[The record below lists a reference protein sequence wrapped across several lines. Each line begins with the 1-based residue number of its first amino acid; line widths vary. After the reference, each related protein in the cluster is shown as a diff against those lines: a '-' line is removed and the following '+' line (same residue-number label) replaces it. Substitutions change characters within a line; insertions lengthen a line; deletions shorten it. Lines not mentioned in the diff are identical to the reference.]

1 MKTLSAVVTAPRHIE
16 FVEEELPE
24 LGPHDI
30 LIRTDAVGLCH
41 TDLPVFNFQQAFGI
55 SEHGYRENQL
65 ITGPR
70 KLGHEPV
77 GTVAAVGEAVTRFA
91 VGDHVAGNY
100 PEAFT
105 TYRVVPEDTIL
116 VKLPAQLRTDYRS
129 CVVEPMGCVTNI
141 LHYMQQDEMH
151 NVGLIGCGYM
161 NLMMI
166 TALKSLGVERIFS
179 IDINDKK
186 LELARAYGADVLL
199 NSAKENI
206 VERVYQETD
215 GRFLDSVVEM
225 SGSLKGLQSACSVIK
240 FAKKNGLPTGD
251 YEGRGRIII
260 TSVYSGEEVF
270 PKELGYELVLR
281 CPILDAAH
289 PMSGVSVLEN
299 DALAVKMFAEGSI
312 PMDKMISHTLPFSRL
327 QEGLSWLEKP
337 PEDYV
342 KGVILFD

>member
-1 MKTLSAVVTAPRHIE
+1 MKTLSAVVTAPHHIE
-16 FVEEELPE
+16 FVEEDLPE
-24 LGPHDI
+24 LGAHDV
-30 LIRTDAVGLCH
+30 LIHTDAVGLCH

-55 SEHGYRENQL
+55 SENGYRENQA
-65 ITGPR
+65 ITSPR

-77 GTVAAVGEAVTRFA
+77 GTVAAVGSAVTRFA

-105 TYRVVPEDTIL
+105 TYRIVPEDTIL
-116 VKLPAQLRTDYRS
+116 VKLPEMQVDYRY

-141 LHYMQQDEMH
+141 LHYMKQDEIH
-151 NVGLIGCGYM
+151 DVGVVGCGYM

-166 TALKSLGVERIFS
+166 PALKSLGVDRVFA

-186 LELARAYGADVLL
+186 LDLARSFGADILL
-199 NSAKENI
+199 NSTKENI
-206 VERVYQETD
+206 VERVYQETE

-240 FAKKNGLPTGD
+240 FSKKNGLPTGE

-260 TSVYSGEEVF
+260 TSVYSGEEIF

-289 PMSGVSVLEN
+289 PMCGVSVLEN
-299 DALAVKMFAEGSI
+299 DALAVKMFMDGSI

-327 QEGLSWLEKP
+327 QEGLAWLESP
-337 PEDYV
+337 PQDYI
-342 KGVILFD
+342 KGIILFD

>member
-1 MKTLSAVVTAPRHIE
+1 MKTLSAVVTAPRHIA

-30 LIRTDAVGLCH
+30 LIHTDAVGLCH
-41 TDLPVFNFQQAFGI
+41 TDLPVFGFQQSFGI
-55 SEHGYRENQL
+55 SEHGYRENQI

-77 GTVAAVGEAVTRFA
+77 GTVAAVGSAVTRFA

-105 TYRVVPEDTIL
+105 TYRVVPDDTIL
-116 VKLPAQLRTDYRS
+116 VRLPEMQKDYRY

-166 TALKSLGVERIFS
+166 TALKSLGVERIFA
-179 IDINDKK
+179 IDINDTK
-186 LELARAYGADVLL
+186 LELARTYGADVLL
-199 NSAKENI
+199 NSTRENI
-206 VERVYQETD
+206 VERVYQETQ

-240 FAKKNGLPTGD
+240 FAKKDGLPTGA
-251 YEGRGRIII
+251 YQGRGRIVI

-270 PKELGYELVLR
+270 PRDLGYELVLR
-281 CPILDAAH
+281 CPVLDAAH
-289 PMSGVSVLEN
+289 PMSGISVLAN
-299 DALAVKMFAEGSI
+299 DELAVKMFVDGSI
-312 PMDKMISHTLPFSRL
+312 PMDRMISHTLPFSRL
-327 QEGLSWLEKP
+327 EEGLMWLENP
-337 PEDYV
+337 PMDYI

>member
-1 MKTLSAVVTAPRHIE
+1 MKTVSAVVTAPYHID
-16 FVEEELPE
+16 FIEEELPE

-41 TDLPVFNFQQAFGI
+41 TDLPVFGYQQSFGI
-55 SEHGYRENQL
+55 SAHGYRENQV

-77 GTVAAVGEAVTRFA
+77 GTVAAVGSAVTRFS

-105 TYRVVPEDTIL
+105 TFRIVPDNTIL
-116 VKLPAQLRTDYRS
+116 VKLPQMEPDYRY

-141 LHYMQQDEMH
+141 LHYMQQDELH

-166 TALKSLGVERIFS
+166 SALKSIGVDRVFAV
-179 IDINDKK
+179 DINDQK
-186 LELARAYGADVLL
+186 LELARKFGADILI
-199 NSAKENI
+199 NSTRENL
-206 VERVYQETD
+206 VERVFLETD

-225 SGSLKGLQSACSVIK
+225 SGSLKGLQSACSIIK
-240 FAKKNGLPTGD
+240 FAKENGLPTGE
-251 YEGRGRIII
+251 YNGRGRIII
-260 TSVYSGEEVF
+260 TSVYSNEEVF

-299 DALAVKMFAEGSI
+299 DALAVRMFTEGSI
-312 PMDKMISHTLPFSRL
+312 PMDKMISHTVPFSRL
-327 QEGLSWLEKP
+327 QEGLMWLKQP
-337 PEDYV
+337 PKDYI
-342 KGVILFD
+342 KGVVLF